1 MDQKITK
8 RILFYITISIILILS
23 PYRLIV
29 IKGDSMLPTYKNN
42 QIVLAKKTDNYKKND
57 IVIFKSEDE
66 FLIKRI
72 LYIGGDHIYFY
83 LKNEKIYIDN
93 SYDVVNSFKQENNNV
108 HLYNSVVPED
118 HYFVV
123 GDNLNHS
130 DDSRRFGWIS
140 KEDIIYKV
148 IN

>member
-42 QIVLAKKTDNYKKND
+42 QLVLAKKTDNYKKND

-108 HLYNSVVPED
+108 HLYNSVVPA
-118 HYFVV
+118 
-123 GDNLNHS
+123 
-130 DDSRRFGWIS
+130 
-140 KEDIIYKV
+140 
-148 IN
+148 